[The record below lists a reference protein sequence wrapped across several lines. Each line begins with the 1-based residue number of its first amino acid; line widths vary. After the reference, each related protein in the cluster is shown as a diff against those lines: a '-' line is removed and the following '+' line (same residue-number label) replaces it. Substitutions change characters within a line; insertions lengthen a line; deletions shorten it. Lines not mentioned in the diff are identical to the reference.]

1 MAAGRPS
8 LSNRYPGYD
17 VLAKYGSSSWN
28 DQTRRVIDERLAIRA
43 DAHRFLTDA
52 EWVTLKAV
60 CARIV
65 PQPPERIRP
74 APIAA
79 MIDRKLAADAGDGYR
94 DARLPPLREA
104 WRRALHALDAEAR
117 ALRGCLFS
125 EMSCADQD
133 ALLSAVQ
140 RGEAHD
146 VSWGNMPPELF
157 FAKRL
162 LHDASSAYYADPH
175 AWNEIGFGGPASP
188 RGYVRMNY
196 DRRDPWEASE
206 AHPGRE
212 ARALRENT
220 RVGRR

>member
-1 MAAGRPS
+1 V
-8 LSNRYPGYD
+8 LSKRDSP
-17 VLAKYGSSSWN
+17 SWN
-28 DQTRRVIDERLAIRA
+28 AQTRRVIDERLAINP
-43 DAHRFLTDA
+43 DEHRFLAEA
-52 EWVTLKAV
+52 EWVTLGAV

-65 PQPPERIRP
+65 PQPPERARP

-79 MIDRKLAADAGDGYR
+79 MIDRKLAANGGDGYR

-104 WRRALHALDAEAR
+104 WLRALRAVDAEAR
-117 ALRGCLFS
+117 VFRGCSFS
-125 EMSCADQD
+125 DLSCADQD
-133 ALLSAVQ
+133 ALLRSVQ
-140 RGEAHD
+140 KGEARD
-146 VSWGNMPPELF
+146 PSWGDMPPQLF

-162 LHDASSAYYADPH
+162 LHDAFSAYYADPH

-206 AHPGRE
+206 AHPGRG
-212 ARALRENT
+212 ARALRENE

>member
-1 MAAGRPS
+1 
-8 LSNRYPGYD
+8 
-17 VLAKYGSSSWN
+17 VLAKRNTSSWN
-28 DQTRRVIDERLAIRA
+28 AQTRRVIDERLAISP
-43 DAHRFLTDA
+43 DEHRFLTEA
-52 EWVTLKAV
+52 EWLTLRAV

-65 PQPPERIRP
+65 PQPPERARP

-79 MIDRKLAADAGDGYR
+79 MIDRKLAANSGDGYR
-94 DARLPPLREA
+94 DARLPPQRQA
-104 WRRALHALDAEAR
+104 WRRALRALDAEAR
-117 ALRGCLFS
+117 ALRKCRFS
-125 EMSCADQD
+125 EMSGAEQD

-140 RGEAHD
+140 TGQVHD
-146 VSWGNMPPELF
+146 LSWGNMPPQLF

-162 LHDASSAYYADPH
+162 LHDALSAYYADPH

-212 ARALRENT
+212 ARARRENE

>member
-1 MAAGRPS
+1 M
-8 LSNRYPGYD
+8 
-17 VLAKYGSSSWN
+17 LAKRNSSSWN
-28 DQTRRVIDERLAIRA
+28 AQTRRVIDERLAINP
-43 DAHRFLTDA
+43 DEHRFLTDA
-52 EWVTLKAV
+52 EWATLKAV

-65 PQPPERIRP
+65 PQPLERARP

-79 MIDRKLAADAGDGYR
+79 MIDRKLAANNGDGYR

-104 WRRALHALDAEAR
+104 WRRALRALDAEAM
-117 ALRGCLFS
+117 ALRSCPFS
-125 EMSCADQD
+125 EMSCAEQD
-133 ALLSAVQ
+133 TLLSAVQ
-140 RGEAHD
+140 TGEAHD
-146 VSWGNMPPELF
+146 PAWANMPPQLF

-162 LHDASSAYYADPH
+162 LHDTLSAYYADPH

-206 AHPGRE
+206 AHPGSE
-212 ARALRENT
+212 AQARSENA

>member
-1 MAAGRPS
+1 M
-8 LSNRYPGYD
+8 
-17 VLAKYGSSSWN
+17 LAKRDSPSWN
-28 DQTRRVIDERLAIRA
+28 AQTRRVIDQRLAIRP
-43 DAHRFLTDA
+43 DEHRFLTDA
-52 EWVTLKAV
+52 EWATLKAV

-65 PQPPERIRP
+65 PQPPDRTRP

-79 MIDRKLAADAGDGYR
+79 MIDRKLAANGSDGYR
-94 DARLPPLREA
+94 DARIPTLREA
-104 WRRALHALDAEAR
+104 WRRALGALDAEAR
-117 ALRGCLFS
+117 ALRSCLFR

-133 ALLSAVQ
+133 ALLEAVQ
-140 RGEAHD
+140 KGEVRD
-146 VSWGNMPPELF
+146 PSWGNMPPQLF

-162 LHDASSAYYADPH
+162 LHDALSAYYADPH

-212 ARALRENT
+212 ARARRENE
-220 RVGRR
+220 RAGRR

>member
-1 MAAGRPS
+1 M
-8 LSNRYPGYD
+8 
-17 VLAKYGSSSWN
+17 
-28 DQTRRVIDERLAIRA
+28 
-43 DAHRFLTDA
+43 
-52 EWVTLKAV
+52 TLKAV

-65 PQPPERIRP
+65 PQPPERVRP

-79 MIDRKLAADAGDGYR
+79 MVDRKLAANNGDGYR

-104 WRRALHALDAEAR
+104 WRRALRALDAEAR
-117 ALRGCLFS
+117 ALRGCSFS
-125 EMSCADQD
+125 GMSCGDQD
-133 ALLSAVQ
+133 SLLSAVQ
-140 RGEAHD
+140 AGQVHD

-162 LHDASSAYYADPH
+162 LHDTLSAYYADPH

-206 AHPGRE
+206 ARPGRE
-212 ARALRENT
+212 SLARSDNA

>member
-1 MAAGRPS
+1 MLAKRDS
-8 LSNRYPGYD
+8 LS
-17 VLAKYGSSSWN
+17 WN
-28 DQTRRVIDERLAIRA
+28 AQTRRVIDERLAINP
-43 DAHRFLTDA
+43 DEHQFLAQA

-65 PQPPERIRP
+65 PQPPERARP

-79 MIDRKLAADAGDGYR
+79 MIDRKLAANTSDGYR

-104 WRRALHALDAEAR
+104 WRRALAALDAEAR
-117 ALRGCLFS
+117 ALRGCPFS
-125 EMSCADQD
+125 EMSCTEQD
-133 ALLSAVQ
+133 ALLTAVQ
-140 RGEAHD
+140 KGEAHHPAWGD
-146 VSWGNMPPELF
+146 VPPQLF

-162 LHDASSAYYADPH
+162 LHDALSAYYADPH

-206 AHPGRE
+206 AHPGRGT
-212 ARALRENT
+212 RALRENE

>member
-1 MAAGRPS
+1 M
-8 LSNRYPGYD
+8 
-17 VLAKYGSSSWN
+17 LAKRGSPSWN
-28 DQTRRVIDERLAIRA
+28 EQTRRVIDERLAINP
-43 DAHRFLTDA
+43 DEHGFLADA
-52 EWVTLKAV
+52 EWATLKAV

-65 PQPPERIRP
+65 PQPPERVRP

-79 MIDRKLAADAGDGYR
+79 MIDRKLGANSSDGYR

-104 WRRALHALDAEAR
+104 WCRALRALDAEAR
-117 ALRGCLFS
+117 ALRGCPFS
-125 EMSCADQD
+125 EMSGADQE
-133 ALLSAVQ
+133 ALLGAVQ
-140 RGEAHD
+140 TGAAHD
-146 VSWGNMPPELF
+146 PSWGNMPPQLF

-162 LHDASSAYYADPH
+162 LHDVLSAYYADPH

-196 DRRDPWEASE
+196 DRHDPWEASE

-212 ARALRENT
+212 ARALRENA